1 MDQLDGFTLFRAASL
16 DSIEGLPPRRIPL
29 MDSVRD
35 RVNSPPLPTFVGRQ
49 SPTARNL
56 QETTKVKPAL
66 PHSKLGKMDP
76 RRSAGDHEDKRS
88 SMPIIVS
95 TDGDILTDF
104 VPIARPRPVRVQ
116 LQSNEQA
123 RVTLHYDGLRAPTLV
138 LRFSALQIPSPGTV
152 LAGLKNVTPTD
163 TEPASPLESVT
174 AESNTVEG
182 VRKDVFKR
190 RVMSAYA
197 QPIPNPFDDA
207 DTQSLQPLRRR
218 RADTQVQRRV
228 DQGSVATVGFDPIAD
243 VRALANKFPSPPD
256 DSVGHTGENVTPKPE
271 QWSQSGHDEDGQSPG
286 LDRSSSGHSKQ
297 SSRRSNSARRKPAPM
312 VSPALVSQSVISP
325 TPLPTRPPPIPRTS
339 IEDQRT
345 TQSRQRS
352 RIHWTSNDVPPS
364 TGAALRAK
372 NSYAGNSIST
382 AQTMGTSMA
391 PSTSPTGMSFRDAID
406 SVYDPEYSVA
416 ISEDRPMGRLAD
428 RTLEMEAYL
437 DMEKERKGVT
447 PPSSDVA
454 TPRAVKGR
462 RNWEQTQEQIVP
474 SPGVVARRRPQG
486 NVNTEFPWA
495 QKEDPVMGANVDL
508 EAAWKT
514 ATTTARTHDE
524 VGHAG
529 GDHTVGLVKSLSRVT
544 SRRQPV
550 VRPVAHSVLSISV
563 EEQEESVGDDISI
576 GDQWSFVDPYASVVP
591 AGIRGVSVPE
601 EPDSPV
607 DRWEPNP
614 HIRP

>member
-35 RVNSPPLPTFVGRQ
+35 RVKSPPLPTFGRQ

-56 QETTKVKPAL
+56 QDTKMKPAL
-66 PHSKLGKMDP
+66 PPSNLRKIDS
-76 RRSAGDHEDKRS
+76 RRGEDDHEDKKS
-88 SMPIIVS
+88 ITSMPIIVS
-95 TDGDILTDF
+95 ADGDVLTDF
-104 VPIARPRPVRVQ
+104 IPIARPRQARVHP
-116 LQSNEQA
+116 QSDEQT

-138 LRFSALQIPSPGTV
+138 LRFSALHMPSPGTM
-152 LAGLKNVTPTD
+152 LASLKNATPTD
-163 TEPASPLESVT
+163 TEPPTPIESVT
-174 AESNTVEG
+174 VESTTVES
-182 VRKDVFKR
+182 VKKDVIKR
-190 RVMSAYA
+190 RAISAYA

-207 DTQSLQPLRRR
+207 DTQSLRPLRLR
-218 RADTQVQRRV
+218 RASTQVRKRA
-228 DQGSVATVGFDPIAD
+228 DRSPVATVGFDPIAD

-256 DSVGHTGENVTPKPE
+256 DSVGHTEENVTLKTE
-271 QWSQSGHDEDGQSPG
+271 QWSQSGHDEGGRSPG
-286 LDRSSSGHSKQ
+286 LDRSSSGNSKQ
-297 SSRRSNSARRKPAPM
+297 SSRRSNSTRRKPPPM
-312 VSPALVSQSVISP
+312 VSPALVAQSVTSP

-345 TQSRQRS
+345 AQSRQRS
-352 RIHWTSNDVPPS
+352 RMNWTPNDVPPS
-364 TGAALRAK
+364 TGAALRTK
-372 NSYAGNSIST
+372 NSYASNSIST
-382 AQTMGTSMA
+382 ARTMGTSMA

-406 SVYDPEYSVA
+406 SVYDPEYAVA
-416 ISEDRPMGRLAD
+416 MSEDQPMGG

-437 DMEKERKGVT
+437 DLEKERRGVA
-447 PPSSDVA
+447 PPNSDVA
-454 TPRAVKGR
+454 TPRAVKDR
-462 RNWEQTQEQIVP
+462 QNWERTQDQIVTSP
-474 SPGVVARRRPQG
+474 SVVARRRPQG

-508 EAAWKT
+508 EAAWQT

-529 GDHTVGLVKSLSRVT
+529 GDHTVGQVKSMSRVT

-550 VRPVAHSVLSISV
+550 VRPVIHSVLSISV

-591 AGIRGVSVPE
+591 AGMRGMSVPE

-614 HIRP
+614 YIRP